1 MPAKPENSFILSIN
15 RLLPIKKVKSS
26 VKATQTYPREMHIH
40 YEKMNNAFRG
50 GTWDGWYSGPGGDL
64 WIEYK
69 FLPRIPQRAS
79 VKPFELLSPLQL
91 DWGKERHSEG
101 RNVAVIIGCPTGGV
115 LLRDRAWEQELLP
128 QQFESLLQS
137 RPDLAAWV
145 LEQTTR

>member
-15 RLLPIKKVKSS
+15 RLLPIKKVRSS
-26 VKATQTYPREMHIH
+26 ANVLQQYPTEMHIH

-50 GTWDGWYSGPGGDL
+50 GTWDGWYSGQRGDV

-69 FLPRIPQRAS
+69 NLPRIPQRAS
-79 VKPFELLSPLQL
+79 VKPFELLSALQL
-91 DWGKERHSEG
+91 DWGNERHSEG

-115 LLRDRAWEQELLP
+115 LLRERRWEEELSSQEFQSLILSRAN
-128 QQFESLLQS
+128 
-137 RPDLAAWV
+137 LAAWI